1 MFVVALTL
9 QSGLGMSAFQSG
21 NAFIALGVAYF
32 IGSLL
37 SARVVERI
45 GKLPT
50 LLTGCAIQMAGL
62 IGLMITFNSSW
73 QQMGILSL
81 APATALIGLGQSFIV
96 SCFFRIGL
104 AQVPK
109 DHAGSG
115 SAMLSTVQ
123 QAAFGL
129 GPMVLGTVFSQV
141 LQPHGNYQH
150 AVLAALVAE
159 WLIMLAL
166 VVRALMSRRRMAVQ
180 AG

>member
-1 MFVVALTL
+1 
-9 QSGLGMSAFQSG
+9 
-21 NAFIALGVAYF
+21 
-32 IGSLL
+32 
-37 SARVVERI
+37 
-45 GKLPT
+45 
-50 LLTGCAIQMAGL
+50 MAGL

-81 APATALIGLGQSFIV
+81 APATALIGFGQSFIV

-104 AQVPK
+104 AEVPK

-123 QAAFGL
+123 QAALGL

-150 AVLAALVAE
+150 AVLAALGAE

-166 VVRALMSRRRMAVQ
+166 VVRALMSGAGWRFRRGNLPALKGQ
-180 AG
+180 ARLTHHLYNSFRISWRRCTVTDGWLSMQNTVTNSITSVAINSRRTFSIG